1 MRTSKEKKRISNF
14 HALGLCFLFLSLPA
28 AARTVI
34 QQNFPGTHWKDL
46 TQPAVVMND
55 DGEIYPTFPGGRG
68 RDLTAPNYYQ
78 NGDTYYQEA
87 LPGIKARDYSEPSF
101 TIQNEDDM

>member
-1 MRTSKEKKRISNF
+1 MKSNQE
-14 HALGLCFLFLSLPA
+14 HRGPIFLFMCLLVFSLPTT
-28 AARTVI
+28 ARTVI

-46 TQPAVVMND
+46 TQPGVVMND
-55 DGEIYPTFPGGRG
+55 EGEIYPTFPGGKG

-87 LPGIKARDYSEPSF
+87 LPGIKARDYAEPSF
-101 TIQNEDDM
+101 TIQNEDHM